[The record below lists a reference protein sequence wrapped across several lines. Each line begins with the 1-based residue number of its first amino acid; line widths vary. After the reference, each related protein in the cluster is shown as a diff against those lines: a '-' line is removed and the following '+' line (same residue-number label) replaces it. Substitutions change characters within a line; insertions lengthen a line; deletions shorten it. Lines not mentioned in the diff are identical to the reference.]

1 MMTLC
6 AEEKNRIAYSKQKS
20 NASHRFPSESNNYAK
35 IQTLVESSL
44 SDGKDSD
51 GKRFPA
57 KTDFPSEKAVSD
69 GKNSIG
75 KMTPKKQTA
84 P

>member
-1 MMTLC
+1 
-6 AEEKNRIAYSKQKS
+6 
-20 NASHRFPSESNNYAK
+20 
-35 IQTLVESSL
+35 VESSL

-57 KTDFPSEKAVSD
+57 KPDFPSEKAVSD